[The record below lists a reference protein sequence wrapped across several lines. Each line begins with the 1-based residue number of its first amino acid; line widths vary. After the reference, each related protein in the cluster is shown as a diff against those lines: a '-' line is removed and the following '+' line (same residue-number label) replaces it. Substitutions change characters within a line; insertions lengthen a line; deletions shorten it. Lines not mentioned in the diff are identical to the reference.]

1 MILLDGH
8 SLTLQ
13 QLEKIAKGK
22 EEIQLQETSKNK
34 INQASN
40 LLFKLANQKQPVYG
54 INTGFGHLANVVIQP
69 DQEEQLQINLL
80 MSHACGMGEKL
91 PNETVRAMMALRINA
106 LIQGYSG
113 IRLEVIE
120 QMLLL
125 LNHHIIPIVYEQ
137 GSLGASGDLALL
149 SHMSLPL
156 LGLGEVVYQGKAMSA
171 KEAYQL
177 AGLKPLDK
185 LAPKE
190 GLCLINGTQA
200 MCAIG
205 GLVLSEALRLLDYA
219 NLALAFS
226 MEALEGI
233 IDAFDEK
240 VHQVRGHFGQIK
252 VAKQVQNY
260 LKGSEYVSSSNP
272 KRVQDAYSL
281 RCAPQV
287 HGASYGALLHVRD
300 IVNQEMNA
308 VTDNPLLFVEDGV
321 ALSAGNFHGEPLA
334 LAFDYMGMAI
344 AELAS
349 ISERRLERMVN
360 PQLSNG
366 LPPFL
371 AVSSGVNSGMMI
383 VQYTAASLVSENK
396 VLAHPASVDSIPSSA
411 NQEDHVSMGTISAR
425 KARTILNNTRRVIAL
440 EMLVAFQ
447 AIQFRTKKQM
457 GNQTKKL
464 FDLLSKNIP
473 FFKEDTIL
481 YPYMHFVEELL
492 KKEDTSQIL
501 KEGD

>member
-1 MILLDGH
+1 
-8 SLTLQ
+8 
-13 QLEKIAKGK
+13 
-22 EEIQLQETSKNK
+22 
-34 INQASN
+34 
-40 LLFKLANQKQPVYG
+40 
-54 INTGFGHLANVVIQP
+54 
-69 DQEEQLQINLL
+69 
-80 MSHACGMGEKL
+80 
-91 PNETVRAMMALRINA
+91 
-106 LIQGYSG
+106 
-113 IRLEVIE
+113 
-120 QMLLL
+120 
-125 LNHHIIPIVYEQ
+125 
-137 GSLGASGDLALL
+137 
-149 SHMSLPL
+149 
-156 LGLGEVVYQGKAMSA
+156 
-171 KEAYQL
+171 
-177 AGLKPLDK
+177 
-185 LAPKE
+185 
-190 GLCLINGTQA
+190 
-200 MCAIG
+200 
-205 GLVLSEALRLLDYA
+205 VLSEALRLLDYA